1 MTFDHI
7 LTVFFT
13 LFAIIDMLGN
23 IPILISLQGK
33 IGAIEAW
40 KAVLVSG
47 ALMIIFLF
55 FGNRFLSILGVDLPS
70 FALAGSILIFIMGLE
85 MTLGID
91 IFKAEIEGN
100 TGSIIPV
107 AFPLVAGSGTL
118 TTIMSLTTEFDNWT
132 ILVGILLNLGVIY
145 LVIRLLNPIEKLL
158 GKGGLLVVRK
168 FMGVI
173 LLAIAVKIFKANL
186 MLNWGFHR
194 PYTFRNASVR
204 VYTYNFS

>member
-55 FGNRFLSILGVDLPS
+55 FGNRFLGILGVDLPS

-85 MTLGID
+85 MTLGVD

-118 TTIMSLTTEFDNWT
+118 TTIMSLKTEFDNWT

-145 LVIRLLNPIEKLL
+145 VVIRLLNPIEKLL

-186 MLNWGFHR
+186 MLGN
-194 PYTFRNASVR
+194 T
-204 VYTYNFS
+204 

>member
-1 MTFDHI
+1 LLFQTVETLFLYRLRILNTIKMNFDHI
-7 LTVFFT
+7 ITVSFT

-23 IPILISLQGK
+23 IPILISLREK
-33 IGAIEAW
+33 IGDIEAG
-40 KAVLVSG
+40 KAALVSG
-47 ALMIIFLF
+47 LLMITFLF
-55 FGNRFLSILGVDLPS
+55 FGDRFLAILGVDLPS

-91 IFKAEIEGN
+91 ISKAEGDGQ

-118 TTIMSLTTEFDNWT
+118 TTIMSLKTEFDNWT
-132 ILVGILLNLGVIY
+132 ILVGILLNLGFIY
-145 LVIRLLNPIEKLL
+145 LVIRLLTPIEKRL
-158 GKGGLLVVRK
+158 GKGGLLVIRK

-186 MLNWGFHR
+186 VLK
-194 PYTFRNASVR
+194 
-204 VYTYNFS
+204 

>member
-1 MTFDHI
+1 MNIDHV
-7 LTVFFT
+7 LTVSFT

-23 IPILISLQGK
+23 IPILISLREK
-33 IGAIEAW
+33 IGDIEAW
-40 KAVLVSG
+40 KAALASG
-47 ALMIIFLF
+47 SLMIAFLF
-55 FGNRFLSILGVDLPS
+55 FGERFLGVLGVDLPS

-91 IFKAEIEGN
+91 IFNSDNVGQ

-118 TTIMSLTTEFDNWT
+118 TTVMSLKTEFDDWV
-132 ILVGILLNLGVIY
+132 ICVGILLNVAFIY
-145 LVIRLLNPIEKLL
+145 LVISLLNPIERLL
-158 GKGGLLVVRK
+158 GKGGLLIIRK

-186 MLNWGFHR
+186 GLK
-194 PYTFRNASVR
+194 
-204 VYTYNFS
+204 

>member
-1 MTFDHI
+1 MNYDHI
-7 LTVFFT
+7 ITVSFT

-23 IPILISLQGK
+23 IPILISLREK
-33 IGAIEAW
+33 IGHIEAW
-40 KAVLVSG
+40 KAALASG
-47 ALMIIFLF
+47 SLMIVFLF
-55 FGNRFLSILGVDLPS
+55 FGNCFLHILGVDLPS

-91 IFKAEIEGN
+91 IFKAENGGK

-118 TTIMSLTTEFDNWT
+118 TTVMSLKTEFDDWV
-132 ILVGILLNLGVIY
+132 ICIGILLNVGFIY
-145 LVIRLLNPIEKLL
+145 LVIRLLDPIERLL
-158 GKGGLLVVRK
+158 GQAGLLVVRK

-186 MLNWGFHR
+186 FLK
-194 PYTFRNASVR
+194 
-204 VYTYNFS
+204 

>member
-1 MTFDHI
+1 MNLDHVI
-7 LTVFFT
+7 TVSFT

-23 IPILISLQGK
+23 IPILIALREK
-33 IGAIEAW
+33 IGDIQAW
-40 KAVLVSG
+40 KAALVSG
-47 ALMIIFLF
+47 LLMITFLF
-55 FGNRFLSILGVDLPS
+55 FGDRFLGVLGVDLPS

-91 IFKAEIEGN
+91 ISKAEGDGQ

-118 TTIMSLTTEFDNWT
+118 TTIMSLKTEFDNWT
-132 ILVGILLNLGVIY
+132 ILTGILLNLSFIY

-158 GKGGLLVVRK
+158 GKGGLLVIRK

-186 MLNWGFHR
+186 ILK
-194 PYTFRNASVR
+194 
-204 VYTYNFS
+204 

>member
-1 MTFDHI
+1 MNSDHI
-7 LTVFFT
+7 ITVSFT

-23 IPILISLQGK
+23 IPILISLREK
-33 IGAIEAW
+33 IGEIEAW
-40 KAVLVSG
+40 KAVGVSG
-47 ALMIIFLF
+47 GLMITFLF
-55 FGNRFLSILGVDLPS
+55 FGDRFLAILGVDLPS

-91 IFKAEIEGN
+91 IFNAENETK

-118 TTIMSLTTEFDNWT
+118 TTIMSLKTEFDNWT
-132 ILVGILLNLGVIY
+132 ILIGILLNLGFIY
-145 LVIRLLNPIEKLL
+145 LVIRLLNPIERAL
-158 GKGGLLVVRK
+158 GKGGLLVIRK

-186 MLNWGFHR
+186 MLK
-194 PYTFRNASVR
+194 
-204 VYTYNFS
+204 

>member
-1 MTFDHI
+1 MNYDHI
-7 LTVFFT
+7 ITVFFT

-23 IPILISLQGK
+23 IPVLISLREK
-33 IGAIEAW
+33 IGHIEAW
-40 KAVLVSG
+40 KAALASG
-47 ALMIIFLF
+47 SLMIVFLF
-55 FGNRFLSILGVDLPS
+55 FGNGFLHILGVDLPS

-91 IFKAEIEGN
+91 IFKAESGSK

-118 TTIMSLTTEFDNWT
+118 TTVMSLKTEFDDWV
-132 ILVGILLNLGVIY
+132 ICVGILLNVAFIY
-145 LVIRLLNPIEKLL
+145 LVIRLLDPIERLL
-158 GKGGLLVVRK
+158 GPAGLLVVRK

-186 MLNWGFHR
+186 FLK
-194 PYTFRNASVR
+194 
-204 VYTYNFS
+204 

>member
-1 MTFDHI
+1 LLFQTVETLFLYRLRILNTIKMNFDHI
-7 LTVFFT
+7 ITVSFT

-23 IPILISLQGK
+23 IPILISLREK
-33 IGAIEAW
+33 IGDIEAG
-40 KAVLVSG
+40 KAALVSG
-47 ALMIIFLF
+47 LLMITFLF
-55 FGNRFLSILGVDLPS
+55 FGDRFLAILGVDLPS

-91 IFKAEIEGN
+91 ISKAEGDGQ

-118 TTIMSLTTEFDNWT
+118 TTIMSLKTEFDNWT
-132 ILVGILLNLGVIY
+132 ILVGILLNLGFIY
-145 LVIRLLNPIEKLL
+145 LVIRLLNPIEKRL
-158 GKGGLLVVRK
+158 GKGGLLVIRK

-186 MLNWGFHR
+186 VLK
-194 PYTFRNASVR
+194 
-204 VYTYNFS
+204 